1 MSHMSIAYC
10 NQIVEY
16 LRELHFSSGTLS
28 NAKGT
33 LSIEIPERRR
43 LRHREYQNDARSS
56 ANHSVFDLPSL
67 SGLRGLK
74 KEKTGTAACS
84 WSAIGRHSLRVG
96 DFLIHPSYSPQM
108 PGACSLAE
116 DCPSV
121 YEGFRSGVRDD
132 LTFPTVTP
140 RGPYRFIRACPWA
153 LSVFPV
159 HLQISTGSE
168 YFQGWGT

>member
-74 KEKTGTAACS
+74 KEKQGRRLAAGLPLD
-84 WSAIGRHSLRVG
+84 AILSELAISL
-96 DFLIHPSYSPQM
+96 
-108 PGACSLAE
+108 
-116 DCPSV
+116 
-121 YEGFRSGVRDD
+121 
-132 LTFPTVTP
+132 
-140 RGPYRFIRACPWA
+140 FIRAIVPKCLA
-153 LSVFPV
+153 LAAWLKTVRVYMRGFAV
-159 HLQISTGSE
+159 ESE
-168 YFQGWGT
+168 MILLFLLSRQEARIDL